1 MTPLHVCQLPQS
13 PTQGIS
19 MLPVSIAVLLSSPSL
34 HPHSSSTALCSV
46 FDCLPLLASP
56 KSSSHLL
63 SLPAC
68 LGLCLLCQDSFP
80 TSATAQLWGGHWKP
94 RAAEDLP
101 LPFNARMGQE
111 WECAG
116 KRKSGSQTQSWILQA
131 RFRGLSV
138 LALTSHVGAAEEQR
152 SAVKTDIGFVT
163 NLYLELKIFSPSR
176 NTDWSLCNTISEFHR
191 NSTRHFND
199 KNSLLLQD
207 LLWRLWISRSV
218 SFFKYGQ
225 NDVVL
230 SSLAHDKGR
239 LLWLKFSSR

>member
-1 MTPLHVCQLPQS
+1 MT
-13 PTQGIS
+13 
-19 MLPVSIAVLLSSPSL
+19 
-34 HPHSSSTALCSV
+34 STT
-46 FDCLPLLASP
+46 CLPAAP
-56 KSSSHLL
+56 KSHSGHFHAPSPNSCFAFFPLPPSTLILNSPVLSFWLPSTSCLSKEFSHLL

-80 TSATAQLWGGHWKP
+80 TSATAQHWGGHWKP

-116 KRKSGSQTQSWILQA
+116 KRKSGSPTQSWILQVQ
-131 RFRGLSV
+131 FRGLSV

-152 SAVKTDIGFVT
+152 SAVKTDIGCVT
-163 NLYLELKIFSPSR
+163 NLYLELKIFSPAR

-191 NSTRHFND
+191 NSTRHFYD